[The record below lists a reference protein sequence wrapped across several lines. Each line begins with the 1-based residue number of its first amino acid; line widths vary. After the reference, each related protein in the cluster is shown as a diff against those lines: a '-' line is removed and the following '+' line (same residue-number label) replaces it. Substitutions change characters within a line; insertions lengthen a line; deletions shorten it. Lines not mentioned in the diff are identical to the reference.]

1 MEIRL
6 AEYSP
11 EKAGGGS
18 STPYLASIIQ
28 DFSTNRVL
36 SLLRTQSF
44 EWPRAQRHDQNK
56 SQELTGVPEDWNKE
70 YDRRLISCCGR
81 LQFAV
86 FKWRVARV
94 SQRLQSDRKSTR

>member
-6 AEYSP
+6 AEYST

-28 DFSTNRVL
+28 DFSANRVL

-44 EWPRAQRHDQNK
+44 EWPGLNGTIKTNRGN
-56 SQELTGVPEDWNKE
+56 SQE
-70 YDRRLISCCGR
+70 
-81 LQFAV
+81 F
-86 FKWRVARV
+86 
-94 SQRLQSDRKSTR
+94 QRIGTRNMIDAS